1 MVTIHGT
8 PEDAVLVLE
17 KRIEAL
23 NTVKKDRAGLD
34 YYDFVRWCSK
44 T

>member
-1 MVTIHGT
+1 MVTIHGA

-17 KRIEAL
+17 ERIEAL
-23 NTVKKDRAGLD
+23 NTVKKDGAGLD